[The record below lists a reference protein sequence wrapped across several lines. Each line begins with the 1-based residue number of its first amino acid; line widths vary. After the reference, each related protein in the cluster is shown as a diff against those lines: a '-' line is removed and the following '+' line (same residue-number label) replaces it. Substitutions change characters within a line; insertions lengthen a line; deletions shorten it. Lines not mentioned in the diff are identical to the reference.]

1 MRTDRSAGTRSFAR
15 AGHLLPLA
23 RIPVRWKTAAMR
35 MPTVAPIAL
44 AGLLLVAG
52 CGVGH
57 RPVLHHVTI
66 ARVAYDPAKLS
77 VAVGDT
83 VEWTNQ
89 DLVPHT
95 ATARSGHWNSVPMQ
109 PGDSWRTVMTT
120 RGVEPYGCLYHPTM
134 GATLEVR

>member
-1 MRTDRSAGTRSFAR
+1 MRVDRSAGTRALAR
-15 AGHLLPLA
+15 AGHLLPRQ
-23 RIPVRWKTAAMR
+23 RIPGGRN
-35 MPTVAPIAL
+35 AL
-44 AGLLLVAG
+44 AGRTPSVALVIAGVLLAAG
-52 CGVGH
+52 CGSGH
-57 RPVLHHVTI
+57 RPALHHITI
-66 ARVAYDPAKLS
+66 ARVAYDPATLS
-77 VAVGDT
+77 VALGDT
-83 VEWTNQ
+83 VEWTNK